1 MKKTLKIIICAI
13 FVYSLII
20 NCTYAQES
28 AQDPNVV
35 TYDDYLNNIE
45 FFESED
51 GDQGLHIF
59 NDRNVGPGVYLL
71 ESADGDIKMGI
82 GTSNPEYHFTNVGT
96 TLCKEVSIEE
106 FHISEVPDYVFE
118 DDYDL
123 MTLTELEQFINEN
136 KHLPE
141 IASEKEMLKDGMK
154 LGDMGL
160 KLLLKIEELTLH
172 SIEQNK
178 HIDQLEKELLELTN

>member
-1 MKKTLKIIICAI
+1 MKNTLKIIICAI
-13 FVYSLII
+13 FVYCLII
-20 NCTYAQES
+20 NCTYAQVS
-28 AQDPNVV
+28 NV
-35 TYDDYLNNIE
+35 TYDDYLNNIT

-118 DDYDL
+118 DDYNL
-123 MTLTELEQFINEN
+123 MPLTELEQFIDEN

-141 IASEKEMLKDGMK
+141 IASEKEMQKDGMK

-178 HIDQLEKELLELTN
+178 LIDQLEKELLELTN